1 MVLFILITRFF
12 CIHCPIFSAVIFCY
26 IDLIIF
32 KLYTCFITKIKKER
46 IFKMTDTN
54 LSTYKT
60 QQTTVCTVMAF
71 LVGAK
76 EEYFEYYYSDNTELL
91 NRIKNNQD
99 CCVIRA
105 LCNIRSNLMINYQ
118 TTTNLIMYDL
128 RNLDRQDIYKAD
140 IKILRENNLE
150 IVKANYKVN
159 SYIADI
165 NKLIADRINNVKD
178 YFPEWFKWEYIKN
191 LFVMPKGQKEE
202 NIIAESHKFCNN
214 RGLYPYTRYINW
226 NPKDEGNL
234 LLNDEKFAKAIY
246 KQYGVEFSDFSKV
259 KDASESVKT
268 SIYEFIDNSESLM
281 LVVDCENS
289 DAFKLAS
296 VLKQLDEN
304 ETQKIQKIV
313 LFDDVHTTNAWS
325 FLGTITGIPVE
336 HNVVERIKEDKSL
349 VDIKIAMGISKAYYK
364 DNISSFILLSSD
376 SDFWG
381 VISSLPDADFL
392 VMAEKSKC
400 GIDILNA
407 LENDGTYYCF
417 IDDFCTGNI
426 KNFKNAMLRSALEKE
441 IGNIVNIDTKKLLE
455 DIYFNLRMEVSEGEK
470 QNFYNKYIKKMTL
483 TIDND
488 GVMKIKIPE

>member
-1 MVLFILITRFF
+1 MQYLI
-12 CIHCPIFSAVIFCY
+12 
-26 IDLIIF
+26 
-32 KLYTCFITKIKKER
+32 
-46 IFKMTDTN
+46 
-54 LSTYKT
+54 
-60 QQTTVCTVMAF
+60 
-71 LVGAK
+71 
-76 EEYFEYYYSDNTELL
+76 
-91 NRIKNNQD
+91 
-99 CCVIRA
+99 
-105 LCNIRSNLMINYQ
+105 
-118 TTTNLIMYDL
+118 
-128 RNLDRQDIYKAD
+128 
-140 IKILRENNLE
+140 
-150 IVKANYKVN
+150 
-159 SYIADI
+159 
-165 NKLIADRINNVKD
+165 
-178 YFPEWFKWEYIKN
+178 
-191 LFVMPKGQKEE
+191 QKEE

-417 IDDFCTGNI
+417 IDEFCTGNI